1 MCVCVYIYI
10 YILDLF
16 KITYNDTDKICNK
29 TSVFLIAC
37 LFASQFIY
45 FSAKYYLMT

>member
-1 MCVCVYIYI
+1 MI
-10 YILDLF
+10 DF
-16 KITYNDTDKICNK
+16 SKIIYNDTDITCNK
-29 TSVFLIAC
+29 TSVFLIVC

>member
-1 MCVCVYIYI
+1 MCVYIYI
-10 YILDLF
+10 Y

-29 TSVFLIAC
+29 TSVFLIAW

-45 FSAKYYLMT
+45 FLAKYYLMT